1 MRQITRMLVYDRN
14 DVFLCEID
22 PWQVL
27 SVPYVAEVNG
37 EHSITIHTTQELR
50 KTDRILLRD
59 EMGAYHEYVV
69 TAPGAAHADGALV
82 MYEHYCVWSLQYD
95 LSGTYV
101 NDEYG
106 CGIVPGHESVPQ
118 AAVTALECA
127 LQGTARW
134 QVGTVTVTTRAAAS
148 FYRRNGW
155 KALGTVVER
164 WGGELGVTIAVDSD
178 GVFSRSV
185 DLLAHV
191 GTETPTRRFDFGHD
205 VRGITR
211 DFGED
216 PWVCRIVPLGKSS
229 ETEAGGYTR
238 RPGIASVND
247 GVEWLQNDA
256 VAPYVR
262 VPDGQGGYEYPM
274 AIVENDTY
282 EDPADV
288 KAWAL
293 EHIDELTTPDV
304 TYAIDLAQHEVAG
317 MHPHG
322 VAEGDE
328 ILMVDK
334 TFGDEGLR
342 FQLRAIRIE
351 GDLRDPSATRLTVGS
366 PRQTLADQIDA
377 VSRQVER
384 VGTALNATYTTTE
397 QYLTNLLEHINEE
410 INALGGWFY
419 VIPGMGTRTYDVE
432 VSDPAVGA
440 EANQVVET
448 RGGTIRIANTRDQ
461 AGDWEWKTVFES
473 GHVAAA
479 LVTAAEITAGYIGSP
494 DGGFYINLNTRTMQ
508 IGGDALLGGKPVD
521 ELLDETAAN
530 AANVTAITSELETA
544 VRDLTAAVDDA
555 RKVATNWLRYD
566 VGIGLMLGA
575 ADSAVLNIMTNE
587 RQVFRADGIDV
598 MYMGKAGEQWKVFA
612 PVVQITDMLHFN
624 SRAEGTGFFAC
635 IPRANGNLT
644 WKWVEQHA

>member
-216 PWVCRIVPLGKSS
+216 PWACRIVPLGKSS

-293 EHIDELTTPDV
+293 EHLDELTTPDV
-304 TYAIDLAQHEVAG
+304 TYTVDLAQHEVAG

-342 FQLRAIRIE
+342 FQLRVTRIE

-366 PRQTLADQIDA
+366 PRQTLADQINA

-384 VGTALNATYTTTE
+384 VGTALNVTYTTTE
-397 QYLTNLLEHINEE
+397 QYLTNLLDHINEE

-419 VIPGMGTRTYDVE
+419 VVPGMGTRTYDVE
-432 VSDPAVGA
+432 VSDPAEGD
-440 EANQVVET
+440 EASQVVET
-448 RGGTIRIANTRDQ
+448 RGGTIRIANSRDQ
-461 AGDWEWKTVFES
+461 AGDWEWTSVFDGNS
-473 GHVAAA
+473 IASA
-479 LVTAAEITAGYIGSP
+479 LVTAVAITAGFIGSP
-494 DGGFYINLNTRTMQ
+494 DGSFYLNLDNGIVQ
-508 IGGDALLGGKPVD
+508 IGGESMIGTKSVD

-530 AANVTAITSELETA
+530 AASVAAISTDLETA
-544 VRDLTAAVDDA
+544 VSDLTAAVDDA

-598 MYMGKAGEQWKVFA
+598 MYMGKSGDQWKVFA

-644 WKWVEQHA
+644 WKWVE